1 MNRNAYIGKNVETL
15 FKNSIGDH
23 IDIIDKVIKAFKIE
37 GRFLHAINTGIHA
50 EKVDVKMG
58 FSCGHNIDV
67 NIKAYKQAVAY
78 NQLTRTSISKF
89 CNIFDLDCLEYLQ
102 NLIVNKSRNVKSFL
116 IPVEEQEKALS
127 IFQPISKEMVKW
139 SFSTKPSRELL
150 ALYEREKSQMRI
162 YVMKDVLKAL
172 NYNIIFTNK
181 GNIIIGD
188 YIVIQRKGG
197 NGSMSKTIP
206 KDSIKHPG
214 NNIQL
219 KLKVNDFVKG
229 MQDCELASYFI

>member
-15 FKNSIGDH
+15 FRNSIGDH
-23 IDIIDKVIKAFKIE
+23 KDIIDKIRDVFKIE

-58 FSCGHNIDV
+58 FGCGHNIDV

-78 NQLTRTSISKF
+78 NQLTRTSISNF
-89 CNIFDLDCLEYLQ
+89 CKVFKLDCQDYLE
-102 NLIVNKSRNVKSFL
+102 NLIVNKSKNVKSAL
-116 IPVEEQEKALS
+116 IPLEEQQKALS

-139 SFSTKPSRELL
+139 SFSNKAARELL
-150 ALYEREKSQMRI
+150 VLYEREESLMRI

-172 NYNIIFTNK
+172 NYDIIFTNK

-206 KDSIKHPG
+206 KFSIKHPG

-219 KLKVNDFVKG
+219 KLKVKDFVNG
-229 MQDCELASYFI
+229 MQNYELASYFI